1 MSEFGFQ
8 MNDHHEHH
16 ARRVLPWLT
25 FALALVTIGAVAVVL
40 LSRGGS
46 TADDYVGQGVGSVVV
61 DIPAGASLTQIATT
75 LVKADVIA
83 LARPFV
89 DVATADERTI
99 SPGRYSLHTRMEPRA
114 AFLLML
120 DPSSR
125 SGSRLVIAEGTRL
138 RAIVAKASEATGIP
152 ASEFRAALTRPEAID
167 LPAEAE
173 GNPEGWLF
181 PATYD
186 LAPDTTATS
195 LLRAMTARFQKASDS
210 LDLLTRTKAR
220 GLTPE
225 QVVTIASLLEAEV
238 APNDYAKVSRVISNR
253 LAAGMKL
260 QFDSTVN
267 YALGTNILA
276 LSASDLEVDS
286 PFNTYLV
293 KGLPPGPI
301 SSPGEAALDAALSPA
316 AGPWLYFVTT
326 DPKARTTEFA
336 TTYDE
341 FLALKRKYQGATQ

>member
-8 MNDHHEHH
+8 MNDHDERHS
-16 ARRVLPWLT
+16 RRVLPWLS
-25 FALALVTIGAVAVVL
+25 FALAVVAIGAIGVSL

-46 TADDYVGQGVGSVVV
+46 AADDYQGQGVGSVVV
-61 DIPAGASLTQIATT
+61 DIPAGASLTQIAAT

-83 LARPFV
+83 SARPFV
-89 DVATADERTI
+89 DVANADTRTI
-99 SPGRYSLHTRMEPRA
+99 SPGRYSLRTRMEPRSA
-114 AFLLML
+114 SQLML
-120 DPSSR
+120 DPASR

-138 RAIVAKASEATGIP
+138 RTIVTKASEASGIP

-167 LPAEAE
+167 LPAAAG

-195 LLRAMTARFQKASDS
+195 LLRAMTARFQKASDT
-210 LDLLTRTKAR
+210 LDLPARAKAR

-225 QVVTIASLLEAEV
+225 QVVTIASLIEAEV
-238 APNDYAKVSRVISNR
+238 SPSDYAKVSRVIVNR
-253 LAAGMKL
+253 LAKGMKL

-267 YALGTNILA
+267 YALGTNDLE
-276 LSASDLEVDS
+276 LSDSDLAVDS
-286 PFNTYLV
+286 PYNTYLV

-316 AGPWLYFVTT
+316 VGPWLYFVTT

-341 FLALKRKYQGATQ
+341 FIALKRKYQGAKQ